1 MTKTEIIPQTKKP
14 VITMWRAIVV
24 IIFMVGAY
32 ATYLRYAVGWSAATN
47 LSDAQPWG
55 VWVGLSTLC
64 GVGLSAGGFA
74 TAAAVYLLGMERY
87 RPIVRPAI
95 LVAYLGYLTVCVGY
109 AYELGLPW
117 RFWHALIYWNRQSVL
132 FEVCWCIIL
141 YTTVLTLEF
150 APALVEKLPWKRFR
164 ETFLHWHH
172 RIIIAVVLAG
182 VLLSSMHQSF
192 LGGLFLITKGKEYPL
207 WFTTHLTTMFYL
219 SAIPA
224 GIAMTII
231 ALYLSIRSLDV
242 KVDPTLIRELAW
254 VISPLLI
261 INIVWRAVDLIKQ
274 GGAPYLFLWRS
285 ETFYFWL
292 EIVLFIVA
300 PLVMLNTKRIMTS
313 PTGIYWA
320 SAVVIMGFITNR
332 INVSITAMERATQ
345 ANYVPKWPEM
355 AIVVMMITAAVIA
368 FRYAVLYLDI
378 LPRRAKARTWLAN
391 AGVVANA

>member
-1 MTKTEIIPQTKKP
+1 MCSLQ
-14 VITMWRAIVV
+14 RARSI
-24 IIFMVGAY
+24 
-32 ATYLRYAVGWSAATN
+32 
-47 LSDAQPWG
+47 
-55 VWVGLSTLC
+55 
-64 GVGLSAGGFA
+64 
-74 TAAAVYLLGMERY
+74 
-87 RPIVRPAI
+87 
-95 LVAYLGYLTVCVGY
+95 
-109 AYELGLPW
+109 
-117 RFWHALIYWNRQSVL
+117 
-132 FEVCWCIIL
+132 
-141 YTTVLTLEF
+141 
-150 APALVEKLPWKRFR
+150 
-164 ETFLHWHH
+164 
-172 RIIIAVVLAG
+172 
-182 VLLSSMHQSF
+182 SF
-192 LGGLFLITKGKEYPL
+192 KI
-207 WFTTHLTTMFYL
+207 
-219 SAIPA
+219 
-224 GIAMTII
+224 
-231 ALYLSIRSLDV
+231 
-242 KVDPTLIRELAW
+242 DPTLIRELAW

-261 INIVWRAVDLIKQ
+261 INVVWRAVDLIKQ